1 MKKVI
6 LGILIGFTMAIALT
20 SFANSDF
27 LTAQKATFE
36 IFVEGE
42 KFEGENPPVVIEG
55 RTYLA
60 LRDTAEALNI
70 EVYWNGDERK
80 VEIGETKKTVSE
92 LPKSTASIAA
102 QGKVFREFKQS
113 RGTEYVEEIDGEYY
127 ASASVFGQNNIKR
140 EGDKWYINIP
150 DRSPL
155 LVKVGTEPTE
165 DSTKDVLG
173 NIMVKLSSLG
183 LEAEIQGDNVII
195 RYK

>member
-6 LGILIGFTMAIALT
+6 LGILIGFTMAIAFT

-27 LTAQKATFE
+27 LTAQKATFDIE
-36 IFVEGE
+36 VLGK

-80 VEIGETKKTVSE
+80 VEIGKTKKTVSE
-92 LPKSTASIAA
+92 LPKSTAA

-113 RGTEYVEEIDGEYY
+113 MGTEYIEEIDGEYY
-127 ASASVFGQNNIKR
+127 ASASVFGQEYSKRDGNI
-140 EGDKWYINIP
+140 GYIEIP
-150 DRSPL
+150 DREP
-155 LVKVGTEPTE
+155 VVVRIDREPTE
-165 DSTKDVLG
+165 NSTKDVLG
-173 NIMVKLSSLG
+173 NIMIKLSSLG
-183 LEAEIQGDNVII
+183 LEAEIQGDIVII
-195 RYK
+195 RYN

>member
-6 LGILIGFTMAIALT
+6 LGILIGFTMAIAFT

-27 LTAQKATFE
+27 FTAQKATFDIE
-36 IFVEGE
+36 VLGK

-92 LPKSTASIAA
+92 LPKSTAA

-113 RGTEYVEEIDGEYY
+113 RGTEYIEESDGEYY
-127 ASASVFGQNNIKR
+127 ASASVFGQEYSKRDGNI
-140 EGDKWYINIP
+140 GYIEIP
-150 DRSPL
+150 DREP
-155 LVKVGTEPTE
+155 VVVRIVREPTE
-165 DSTKDVLG
+165 NSTKDILG

-183 LEAEIQGDNVII
+183 LEAEIQGDIVII

>member
-6 LGILIGFTMAIALT
+6 LGFITGVITALT
-20 SFANSDF
+20 FTAFAVSTELF
-27 LTAQKATFE
+27 TAQQATFD
-36 IFVEGE
+36 IYVKGE
-42 KFEGENPPVVIEG
+42 KFVSENPPVVIEG

-70 EVYWNGDERK
+70 EVGWNGDERK

-92 LPKSTASIAA
+92 LPKSTAE
-102 QGKVFREFKQS
+102 QGRIFREFKQS
-113 RGTEYVEEIDGEYY
+113 RGTEYIEEIDGEYY
-127 ASASVFGQNNIKR
+127 ASASVFGQEYSKRDGNI
-140 EGDKWYINIP
+140 GYIEIP
-150 DRSPL
+150 DREP
-155 LVKVGTEPTE
+155 VVVRIDREPTE
-165 DSTKDVLG
+165 NSTKDILG

>member
-6 LGILIGFTMAIALT
+6 LGFITGIITALAFTA
-20 SFANSDF
+20 FAASTELF
-27 LTAQKATFE
+27 TAQQATFD
-36 IFVEGE
+36 IYVEGE
-42 KFEGENPPVVIEG
+42 KFVSENPPVVIEG

-80 VEIGETKKTVSE
+80 VEIGERKKTVSE
-92 LPKSTASIAA
+92 LPKSTAA

-113 RGTEYVEEIDGEYY
+113 MGTEYIEEIDGEYY
-127 ASASVFGQNNIKR
+127 ASASVFGQEYSKRDGNI
-140 EGDKWYINIP
+140 GYIEIP
-150 DRSPL
+150 DREP
-155 LVKVGTEPTE
+155 VVVRIDREPTE
-165 DSTKDVLG
+165 NSTKDVLG

-183 LEAEIQGDNVII
+183 LEAEIQGDIVII

>member
-6 LGILIGFTMAIALT
+6 LGILLGFTMAMAFT

-27 LTAQKATFE
+27 LTAQIATFDIE
-36 IFVEGE
+36 VSGE
-42 KFEGENPPVVIEG
+42 KFEGENPPVVIGG

-60 LRDTAEALNI
+60 LRDTAEALGI

-80 VEIGETKKTVSE
+80 VEIGKTKKTVSE
-92 LPKSTASIAA
+92 LKSTAT

-165 DSTKDVLG
+165 NSIKDILG
-173 NIMVKLSSLG
+173 NTMVKLSSLG